1 MAKNS
6 DDSNPAGAGVPGE
19 KPAKAEKP
27 AGKPE
32 KAQQADG
39 HAGDPEKPAKGA
51 DKAAKGQHG
60 AGQADHAGDSDP
72 SGVPA
77 AKAEEPAGKAQ
88 SAASAEPAGHAE
100 KAAAKAGKP
109 ADPGGKPAD
118 PGGKPADP
126 GGKPA
131 DPGGKPAEKTDRA
144 GKSSGKSQGAAAGK
158 GGGKRGAGAAPSGPH
173 APERREGYVP
183 RLKHRYLEEVVPKLK
198 REFGIENTMAVPRLE
213 RISLNMG
220 MGEAIQNIKILD
232 DAVDEMG
239 ALAGQRPTVTRSQ
252 KSIAA
257 FKLRAGMP
265 IGCRVTLR
273 GERMWEFL
281 DRFISVALP
290 RVRDFRGVSPKSFD
304 GRGNYTMG
312 IRDHLIF
319 LEIDYNKVERP
330 KGMNITIVTTAGND
344 ERALYLLRELGMPFA
359 RLLDKN

>member
-6 DDSNPAGAGVPGE
+6 ESKPGAPG
-19 KPAKAEKP
+19 AKATPPK
-27 AGKPE
+27 GKGGE
-32 KAQQADG
+32 NKKA
-39 HAGDPEKPAKGA
+39 
-51 DKAAKGQHG
+51 AAKG
-60 AGQADHAGDSDP
+60 S
-72 SGVPA
+72 PA
-77 AKAEEPAGKAQ
+77 AAAP
-88 SAASAEPAGHAE
+88 AASAE
-100 KAAAKAGKP
+100 GK
-109 ADPGGKPAD
+109 
-118 PGGKPADP
+118 
-126 GGKPA
+126 
-131 DPGGKPAEKTDRA
+131 
-144 GKSSGKSQGAAAGK
+144 QGQPKQA
-158 GGGKRGAGAAPSGPH
+158 
-173 APERREGYVP
+173 YVP
-183 RLKHRYLEEVVPKLK
+183 RLRHRYLEEVVPKLK
-198 REFGIENTMAVPRLE
+198 REFGIENAMAVPRLE

-232 DAVDEMG
+232 DAVDEMS
-239 ALAGQRPTVTRSQ
+239 ALAGQRPTITRAQ

-273 GERMWEFL
+273 GARMWDFL
-281 DRFISVALP
+281 DRFISTALP

-359 RLLDKN
+359 RPDAR

>member
-1 MAKNS
+1 MAKKS
-6 DDSNPAGAGVPGE
+6 ESNPPAAGGASGGSG
-19 KPAKAEKP
+19 KAKSGKSPAPA
-27 AGKPE
+27 AGKSGAK
-32 KAQQADG
+32 KAA
-39 HAGDPEKPAKGA
+39 ASAPAA
-51 DKAAKGQHG
+51 PAAKGT
-60 AGQADHAGDSDP
+60 AAA
-72 SGVPA
+72 PA
-77 AKAEEPAGKAQ
+77 TSAATPAEAGKKGSQ
-88 SAASAEPAGHAE
+88 QK
-100 KAAAKAGKP
+100 KA
-109 ADPGGKPAD
+109 
-118 PGGKPADP
+118 
-126 GGKPA
+126 
-131 DPGGKPAEKTDRA
+131 
-144 GKSSGKSQGAAAGK
+144 
-158 GGGKRGAGAAPSGPH
+158 
-173 APERREGYVP
+173 YVP
-183 RLKHRYLEEVVPKLK
+183 RLRHRYLEEVVPKLK

-232 DAVDEMG
+232 DAVDEMA
-239 ALAGQRPTVTRSQ
+239 ALAGQRPTITRAQ

-273 GERMWEFL
+273 GERMWDFL
-281 DRFISVALP
+281 DRFISTALP

-359 RLLDKN
+359 RPDAR